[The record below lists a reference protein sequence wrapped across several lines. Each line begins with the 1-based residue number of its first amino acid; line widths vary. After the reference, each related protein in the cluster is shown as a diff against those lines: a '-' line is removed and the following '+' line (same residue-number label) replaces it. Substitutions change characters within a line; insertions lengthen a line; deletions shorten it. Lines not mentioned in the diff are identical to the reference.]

1 MVGRSG
7 RRGDSVVRGGRGS
20 QERVEVGAEVE
31 AEAEVEVDG
40 VDVKVKGYGG
50 GTGARVV
57 DADDTDGAI
66 LDARE
71 LTLLCVNCC
80 SLSLS
85 LSRSRSRFRS
95 LALLFV
101 SCCLNPFPSSLVNP
115 LPSKCIT
122 SICGWIMT
130 KRNMA
135 E

>member
-1 MVGRSG
+1 MVERSG
-7 RRGDSVVRGGRGS
+7 RRGDSEVRGGRGS
-20 QERVEVGAEVE
+20 QERVEVEVE
-31 AEAEVEVDG
+31 AEAEAEVDD
-40 VDVKVKGYGG
+40 VDAKVKGYGG
-50 GTGARVV
+50 GIGARVV
-57 DADDTDGAI
+57 DMDDTDGAI

-71 LTLLCVNCC
+71 LILLCVNCC

-101 SCCLNPFPSSLVNP
+101 SCCLNPFASSRVNP

-122 SICGWIMT
+122 SIRGWTMT